1 MQDKCCG
8 MDKENCCMGEGKQTY
23 TVWERQCDQDTE
35 LECPVTVQRQCY
47 PIRVPE
53 CRTITDIRRKTFQ
66 VKSFAFTAQLEKTE
80 VASQILISHLSRL
93 FLMRPHFFFIAFL
106 QGKK

>member
-66 VKSFAFTAQLEKTE
+66 VKSFAFTAQFEKTG
-80 VASQILISHLSRL
+80 VASQILFSHLSPCSRGDL
-93 FLMRPHFFFIAFL
+93 
-106 QGKK
+106 